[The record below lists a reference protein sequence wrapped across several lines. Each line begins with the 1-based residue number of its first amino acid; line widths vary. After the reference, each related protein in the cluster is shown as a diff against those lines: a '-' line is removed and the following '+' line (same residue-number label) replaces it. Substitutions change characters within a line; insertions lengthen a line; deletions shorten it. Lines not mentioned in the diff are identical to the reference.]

1 MVIRYVLYLTFV
13 ISFSKKV
20 FNESL
25 PSINF
30 CSIEIQPCVC
40 CMEFKWSWTPFHFFF
55 VVLKLGTTFHLT
67 FQSVYFET
75 LCDFD
80 MDYFPGK
87 GPFDLEMQGVASC
100 SNGQGKARVRM
111 RTESSPP
118 TPALILQYSSS
129 IRFAKNVLECTSTTK
144 ALSSVW
150 HEIGVIQMS
159 CPCQGYKPSLF

>member
-1 MVIRYVLYLTFV
+1 MKVYLVL
-13 ISFSKKV
+13 I
-20 FNESL
+20 
-25 PSINF
+25 
-30 CSIEIQPCVC
+30 
-40 CMEFKWSWTPFHFFF
+40 F
-55 VVLKLGTTFHLT
+55 VVLKFNLAYVVWNLNGVGSHFIYFLLFLKLGTTFHLT

-159 CPCQGYKPSLF
+159 CPCQGYKPSSFRSS